1 MMLVTLLWGAGAIG
15 IAIYMI
21 AALLRPEKF

>member
-1 MMLVTLLWGAGAIG
+1 MTFFDCAALVLAAASAVYVL
-15 IAIYMI
+15 

>member
-1 MMLVTLLWGAGAIG
+1 MLLSLLWGAGALG
-15 IAIYMI
+15 IAVYMI